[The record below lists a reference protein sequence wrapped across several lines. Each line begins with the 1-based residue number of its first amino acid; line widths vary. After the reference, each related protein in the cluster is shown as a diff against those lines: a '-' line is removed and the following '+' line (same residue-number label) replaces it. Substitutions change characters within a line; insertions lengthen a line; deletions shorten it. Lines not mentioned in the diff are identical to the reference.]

1 MDAWVQVV
9 VCNPGLLQ
17 GYFVYLYLELH
28 WYLYFGFPLV
38 PIVCLGAGGM
48 QARPGAARPSSP
60 RPNHPRAE
68 VGGWAVEGRRAGGVC
83 VCWICVKKRGTMST
97 F

>member
-9 VCNPGLLQ
+9 VCSPGLLQ
-17 GYFVYLYLELH
+17 GHFVYLYLELH

-48 QARPGAARPSSP
+48 QARRGAGAVVKAQQSKAKPSK
-60 RPNHPRAE
+60 
-68 VGGWAVEGRRAGGVC
+68 GRRWGWPLGQF
-83 VCWICVKKRGTMST
+83 KKIALYLFLIPSVYV
-97 F
+97 